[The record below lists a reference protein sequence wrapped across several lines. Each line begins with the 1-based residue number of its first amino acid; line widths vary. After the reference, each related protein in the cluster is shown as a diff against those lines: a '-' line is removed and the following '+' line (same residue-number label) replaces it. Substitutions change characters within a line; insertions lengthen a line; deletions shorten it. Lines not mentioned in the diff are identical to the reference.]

1 MRFRKSHAGIEVSVV
16 TGTYVVILSIH
27 MTRSLTKGLLGFA
40 IEREDHTE
48 HEKYFLKGFKY
59 FAETAGGQK
68 PGELFSTREHPVQSF
83 FWEDFT
89 AKPAHRYT
97 YTLIPVYGKPKYLR
111 YGTPCSVT
119 VRTEI
124 EYGPVHSVFFN
135 RGVAGS
141 LAYARRFGN
150 RRPDQMS
157 AKEREAALTW
167 LSRGLKEAMLAFIGR
182 AADASFALRGAVYEF
197 VYDEVLQAFKQAH
210 LRGAD
215 VRIVCDARKQR
226 SKNEA
231 AITKAG
237 LKTLCIPRKREPKKI
252 AHNKFIIL
260 LKHGKPL
267 AVWTGSTNITEKGIF
282 GQCNEGHI
290 VNDQHI
296 AQQFL
301 TYWNTLATD
310 PPAATV
316 KSTTVHLQPDVDS
329 RQVSIGMTSVF
340 SPRPSSTMLQTYADL
355 LDRAQ
360 GLVCG
365 TFPFSFDARL
375 KAALLKDTDHLKY
388 VLIDRKTDQT
398 KLETNDTDTVIAYGG
413 YVADSLFDWLQ
424 ETSAGK
430 LFKAGTDFVHNK
442 FLLIDPLG
450 REPLTITG
458 SANFSRNSLL
468 SNDENTII
476 IRGDK
481 RVADVYL
488 TEFVRVFNH
497 YYTRTVVQRATQK
510 SGGTR
515 RNPIH
520 LLTTD
525 AWAASFY
532 DKKTIKAKR
541 KQLFRTMPLR

>member
-1 MRFRKSHAGIEVSVV
+1 
-16 TGTYVVILSIH
+16 
-27 MTRSLTKGLLGFA
+27 
-40 IEREDHTE
+40 
-48 HEKYFLKGFKY
+48 
-59 FAETAGGQK
+59 
-68 PGELFSTREHPVQSF
+68 
-83 FWEDFT
+83 
-89 AKPAHRYT
+89 
-97 YTLIPVYGKPKYLR
+97 
-111 YGTPCSVT
+111 
-119 VRTEI
+119 
-124 EYGPVHSVFFN
+124 
-135 RGVAGS
+135 
-141 LAYARRFGN
+141 
-150 RRPDQMS
+150 
-157 AKEREAALTW
+157 
-167 LSRGLKEAMLAFIGR
+167 
-182 AADASFALRGAVYEF
+182 
-197 VYDEVLQAFKQAH
+197 
-210 LRGAD
+210 
-215 VRIVCDARKQR
+215 
-226 SKNEA
+226 
-231 AITKAG
+231 
-237 LKTLCIPRKREPKKI
+237 
-252 AHNKFIIL
+252 
-260 LKHGKPL
+260 
-267 AVWTGSTNITEKGIF
+267 
-282 GQCNEGHI
+282 
-290 VNDQHI
+290 
-296 AQQFL
+296 
-301 TYWNTLATD
+301 
-310 PPAATV
+310 
-316 KSTTVHLQPDVDS
+316 
-329 RQVSIGMTSVF
+329 
-340 SPRPSSTMLQTYADL
+340 MLQTYADL